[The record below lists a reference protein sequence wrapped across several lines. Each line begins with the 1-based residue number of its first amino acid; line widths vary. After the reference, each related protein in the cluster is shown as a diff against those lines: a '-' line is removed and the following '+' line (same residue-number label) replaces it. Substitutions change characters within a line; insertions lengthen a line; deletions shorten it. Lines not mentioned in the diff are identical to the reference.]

1 MRAYERLLHY
11 VTFDTASDPESPT
24 CPSTDKQKVLGADL
38 VHEMKTLGIR
48 DAFMDEHG
56 YVYGTVPATPGCE
69 HAPVVGFIAHMDTV
83 SEVPHADIKARVVK
97 DYDGGDLELNAKE
110 HIVVSAKE
118 FPEMRALK
126 GKDLIVTDG
135 TTLLGADD
143 KAGIAEILTMAETLL
158 GDPKIPH
165 GTVKIGF
172 TPDEEIG
179 RGANL
184 FDVKGFG
191 ADFAYTVDGG
201 AFGAVDYECFN
212 AASLKV
218 RVIGKNIHPG
228 SAKNKMKN
236 ASLIAAEFIGML
248 PPCERPEHTEMY
260 EGFYHLC
267 SMAGNEEHA
276 SLGYILRDHD
286 AQKLEDRKAFVRR
299 AADYL
304 NAVYGAGTVELEIK
318 DGYRNMSEVVSKH
331 MHLIDNAK
339 KAIEAVGGKPF
350 STPVRGGTD
359 GAVLCYM
366 GLPCPNLGTG
376 GGNFHGRLEYAC
388 VQSMDQCTAAM
399 VEIARLY
406 GGMKR

>member
-11 VTFDTASDPESPT
+11 VTFDTASDPNSPT
-24 CPSTDKQKVLGADL
+24 CPSTAKQKVLGADL
-38 VHEMKTLGIR
+38 VREMKELGIA

-56 YVYGTVPATPGCE
+56 YVYGTVPAAPGYE
-69 HAPVVGFIAHMDTV
+69 TAPVVGFIAHMDV
-83 SEVPHADIKARVVK
+83 VGEVPHADIKARVVK
-97 DYDGGDLELNAKE
+97 DYDGGDILLNPE
-110 HIVVSAKE
+110 QNIVLSVAE
-118 FPEMRALK
+118 FPELK
-126 GKDLIVTDG
+126 NYKGMDLVVTDG

-143 KAGIAEILTMAETLL
+143 KAGIAEILTMAETLIK
-158 GDPKIPH
+158 DPSIPH

-179 RGANL
+179 RGADK

-201 AFGAVDYECFN
+201 SFGAVDYENFN
-212 AASLKV
+212 AASLRVKV
-218 RVIGKNIHPG
+218 TGKNIHPG

-236 ASLIAAEFIGML
+236 ANIIALEYAAML
-248 PPCERPEHTEMY
+248 PAAQRPEHTAMY
-260 EGFYHLC
+260 EGFFHLC
-267 SMAGNEEHA
+267 NMTGNEEHA
-276 SLGYILRDHD
+276 ELRYIIRDHD
-286 AQKLEDRKAFVRR
+286 GSKLEEKKALAAA

-304 NAVYGAGTVELEIK
+304 NARYGAGTVEAVIK
-318 DGYRNMSEVVSKH
+318 DGYRNMAEVIGKH
-331 MHLIDNAK
+331 MHLIDNAR
-339 KAIEAVGGKPF
+339 KAIEAVGGTTHT
-350 STPVRGGTD
+350 TPVRGGTD

-388 VQSMDQCTAAM
+388 CQSMDQCAASM

-406 GGMKR
+406 AGMKK